1 MTLTEMLDRSV
12 ATFGSATALS
22 DDVRSVTYTELG
34 DRVGDVAAALVAR
47 GCEPGDRVALAL
59 PNVVEFA
66 YLYYGVARAGCIAV
80 PLNPGLRLAEM
91 RRLVADCAPR
101 LLVAWD
107 GLPFL
112 ADTAAEHGAVGGA
125 SEGQTHVSP
134 FPGTEVV
141 TVSASTF
148 AEFAPPHED
157 APIVPRSGDDLA
169 VLLYTSGTTGEPK
182 GAMLTHDNLVVNAQ
196 VDQGLVDMGPRDVL
210 LGALPLFHAF
220 GQTCCLNLPL
230 LSGSEV
236 VLHTVFNPRHAL
248 ASVGAK
254 GITVFLA
261 VPAMY
266 TALLHLLARAP
277 EDYDLTTLRMTI
289 SSGAPLPVEVL
300 HQVEERFGVV
310 MLEGY
315 GLSETSPTA
324 TLNVEGR
331 RRPGTVG
338 TALPGV
344 EVRIVDQETGEPLGV
359 DTVGE
364 VAIRGHNVMRGYW
377 NAPQA
382 TAAVLSADGWL
393 RTGDL
398 GRLDA
403 DGFLTIVDRK
413 KDLVIV
419 GGENVYPREVEEV
432 LYTHP
437 AVAECA
443 VLGVPDATR
452 GEVVGAAVVLAE
464 GRETTEAELRAYVRS
479 RLSGVKVP
487 RHVWFVDALPKG
499 GTNKI
504 LKREIAVPEEL
515 RLHLR

>member
-1 MTLTEMLDRSV
+1 MTLTEMLARSV
-12 ATFGSATALS
+12 EAFGPATALS
-22 DDVRSVTYTELG
+22 DDARTVTYAELG
-34 DRVGDVAAALVAR
+34 ERVADVAAALVAR
-47 GCEPGDRVALAL
+47 GCVPGDRVALAL

-66 YLYYGVARAGCIAV
+66 YVYYGIAHAGCVAV
-80 PLNPGLRLAEM
+80 PLNPGLGPAEM
-91 RRLVADCAPR
+91 HR
-101 LLVAWD
+101 LLQDCSARLLLAWE
-107 GLPFL
+107 GMPCL
-112 ADTAAEHGAVGGA
+112 ADQGDTPA
-125 SEGQTHVSP
+125 
-134 FPGTEVV
+134 GTEVV
-141 TVSASTF
+141 VVSPSSF
-148 AEFAPPHED
+148 AQFAPPQEQQVAAVD
-157 APIVPRSGDDLA
+157 RAGDDLA
-169 VLLYTSGTTGEPK
+169 VLLYTSGTTGDPK

-196 VDQGLVDMGPRDVL
+196 VDQGLVDMGPDDVV

-236 VLHTVFNPRHAL
+236 VLHPVFNPRQAL

-266 TALLHLLARAP
+266 TALLHLLTRAP
-277 EDYDLTTLRMTI
+277 QDYDLTTLRLTI
-289 SSGAPLPVEVL
+289 SSGAPLPVELL
-300 HQVEERFGVV
+300 HRVEERFGVV

-324 TLNVEGR
+324 TLNVEGS

-344 EVRIVDQETGEPLGV
+344 EVRILDQESGEPLGV
-359 DTVGE
+359 GEVGE
-364 VAIRGHNVMRGYW
+364 VTIRGHNVMRGYW
-377 NAPQA
+377 NAPEA
-382 TAAVLSADGWL
+382 TAAVLSPEGWL

-403 DGFLTIVDRK
+403 EGFLTIVDRK

-432 LYTHP
+432 LYAHP

-443 VLGVPDATR
+443 VLGVPDRVR

-464 GRETTEAELRAYVRS
+464 GAQATEADLRAHVRAH
-479 RLSGVKVP
+479 LAGVKVP

-504 LKREIAVPEEL
+504 LKREIALPEPL
-515 RLHLR
+515 RGT